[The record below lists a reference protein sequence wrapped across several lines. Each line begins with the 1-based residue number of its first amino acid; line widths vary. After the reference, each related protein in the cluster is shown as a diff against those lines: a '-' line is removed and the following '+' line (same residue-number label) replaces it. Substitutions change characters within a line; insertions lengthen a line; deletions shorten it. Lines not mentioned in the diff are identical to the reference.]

1 MECHYLKASPPD
13 EFRVLDLKSKSHK
26 GLENA
31 QFDKVLG
38 YWNETYMYK
47 DWDHTVEFLQRYYAS
62 PKSPSSLTKDHLR
75 RCLKFKENSTTDHP
89 HYH

>member
-47 DWDHTVEFLQRYYAS
+47 DWEHTVEFMQRYAS
-62 PKSPSSLTKDHLR
+62 PKSPSSLT
-75 RCLKFKENSTTDHP
+75 
-89 HYH
+89 

>member
-47 DWDHTVEFLQRYYAS
+47 D
-62 PKSPSSLTKDHLR
+62 
-75 RCLKFKENSTTDHP
+75 
-89 HYH
+89 

>member
-47 DWDHTVEFLQRYYAS
+47 DWEHTVEFMQRYAS

-75 RCLKFKENSTTDHP
+75 RCLKLKENSTTDHP

>member
-1 MECHYLKASPPD
+1 MECHYLKASSPD

-47 DWDHTVEFLQRYYAS
+47 D
-62 PKSPSSLTKDHLR
+62 
-75 RCLKFKENSTTDHP
+75 
-89 HYH
+89 